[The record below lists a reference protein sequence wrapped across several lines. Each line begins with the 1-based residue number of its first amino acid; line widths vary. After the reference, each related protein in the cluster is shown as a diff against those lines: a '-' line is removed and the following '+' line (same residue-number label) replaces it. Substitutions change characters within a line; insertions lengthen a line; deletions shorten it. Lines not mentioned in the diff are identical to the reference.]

1 VAAVWQPL
9 SQRGIPRV
17 TTCVKLDGDQDLT
30 LWLRSL
36 EDVLR
41 ELLLG
46 DDIHTYDRHMI
57 DIPKW
62 KVAYTRMESGI
73 SQNGKW
79 HIPERKVAYTTR
91 MESGIYQNGKWHRQK
106 WKVAYTRMESGIYQ
120 NGKPGWKVAYTRVE
134 SGIYQSGISQIYM

>member
-1 VAAVWQPL
+1 MSICTSVWQPL

-41 ELLLG
+41 ELLG

-57 DIPKW
+57 DLSQNGKWYIPEWKWHIPNW

-79 HIPERKVAYTTR
+79 HIPE
-91 MESGIYQNGKWHRQK
+91 
-106 WKVAYTRMESGIYQ
+106 WKVVYAKMNCGVV
-120 NGKPGWKVAYTRVE
+120 K
-134 SGIYQSGISQIYM
+134 